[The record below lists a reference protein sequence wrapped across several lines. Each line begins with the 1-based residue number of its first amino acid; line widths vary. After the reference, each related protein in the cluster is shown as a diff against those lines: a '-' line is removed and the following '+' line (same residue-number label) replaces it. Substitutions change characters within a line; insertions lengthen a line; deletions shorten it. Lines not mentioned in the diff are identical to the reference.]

1 MSRIDIAEVRAFQQA
16 LQQANATMRARIQAV
31 QASALRYSGDY
42 FLDGQ
47 AIQASQQY
55 FRETYQTVGGSLLD
69 ILDTSEA
76 LLERY
81 LNDFSAQVD
90 DSRNARVD
98 AELLGIAAE
107 KARSIRR
114 KQEDLKRSLTAQTG
128 ASQEGRV
135 QQLRLDLVNAVEEE
149 KILENYLQFEQSHTH
164 FFQELLG
171 LVMTAQRTM
180 RQLLQDVQ
188 FNAQT
193 GSYTY
198 PKGYT
203 QSIEGLK
210 KRLDAIRGVDPK
222 LEKALKAYQVLAVV
236 YYDAHGKPQVMW
248 LLEQNGVGV
257 SDPKLKK
264 YLEKTGKYLDP
275 SDYQIITNEDLNQ
288 KINQAWKKG
297 TYYMDGTKYTGM
309 AGGTLRASAYVE
321 SVKGTLDESGL
332 TDVVMGLGLST
343 AAIRG
348 NMTFGK
354 VGGANTVE
362 YGEHIGKIGNKK
374 ILKPNVKYIDGNE
387 YKYTT
392 DNVGRI
398 NNASGELNLGQG
410 TRNPYAQRTVGGT
423 DRLPTDDGGH
433 LIASQFNGSGQIDN
447 LIPQNSGINRAGG
460 EWYNMEKTW
469 SDALKSGSK
478 VEVNIKPN
486 YTLNSV
492 RPDSFNVEYW
502 IDREKFIKSIKNP

>member
-16 LQQANATMRARIQAV
+16 LQQANTTMRARIQAV

-171 LVMTAQRTM
+171 LVMTTQRTM

-297 TYYMDGTKYTGM
+297 TYYMDGTKYSGM
-309 AGGTLRASAYVE
+309 VGGTLRASAYVE

-332 TDVVMGLGLST
+332 MDVVMGLGLST

-348 NMTFGK
+348 SMTYGK
-354 VGGANTVE
+354 VGGTKNVDDISWSLNKNGATINGRKYSGHALERMAPDTLEIRARLHTRAYEIAKGKE
-362 YGEHIGKIGNKK
+362 YV
-374 ILKPNVKYIDGNE
+374 P
-387 YKYTT
+387 
-392 DNVGRI
+392 
-398 NNASGELNLGQG
+398 G
-410 TRNPYAQRTVGGT
+410 TREY
-423 DRLPTDDGGH
+423 
-433 LIASQFNGSGQIDN
+433 
-447 LIPQNSGINRAGG
+447 
-460 EWYNMEKTW
+460 
-469 SDALKSGSK
+469 SD
-478 VEVNIKPN
+478 
-486 YTLNSV
+486 
-492 RPDSFNVEYW
+492 
-502 IDREKFIKSIKNP
+502 FIKKYVQPRNVPPSVIEDAIKNGVKTTGNQINTWKFETGDVTVIINDLGNVITVIPK